1 MVSVGCCVM
10 HALLSVLPL
19 GACRHVHIH
28 GKSSNTSPTSPKNN
42 TFLAHPCASPQS
54 ICAHLFRMVLP
65 NDILVQGLY
74 QLLGAGQ
81 LLQGQLKVRA
91 GATARTTAITGDTV
105 SCCTAIARVLRI

>member
-1 MVSVGCCVM
+1 
-10 HALLSVLPL
+10 
-19 GACRHVHIH
+19 
-28 GKSSNTSPTSPKNN
+28 
-42 TFLAHPCASPQS
+42 
-54 ICAHLFRMVLP
+54 MVLP

-105 SCCTAIARVLRI
+105 GCCTAIARVLRI